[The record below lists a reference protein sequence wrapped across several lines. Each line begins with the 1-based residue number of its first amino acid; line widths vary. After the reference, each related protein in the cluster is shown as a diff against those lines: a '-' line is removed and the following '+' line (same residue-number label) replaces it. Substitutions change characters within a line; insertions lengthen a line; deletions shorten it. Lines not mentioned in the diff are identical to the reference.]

1 MIRVALAEDQELVRT
16 GFKLL
21 LDSEDDIVVVGE
33 AANGGAAVALAREE
47 KPDVLL
53 MDIQM
58 PLVDGLTATK
68 LIVGDPDLDGVR
80 VVMLTTFAADAKL
93 FAALRAGASG
103 YLVKDA
109 EPHELLHGVRVVA
122 RGDGLLSAS
131 VTRRVIE
138 SFADTTATDAPDIDG
153 LTDRE
158 TEVLGL
164 VARGLS
170 NAEIAGRLSMSPAT
184 AKTHVNRTMT
194 KLGARDRAQLVIFAY
209 ETGLVVPTPR

>member
-1 MIRVALAEDQELVRT
+1 MIRVMLAEDQELVRS
-16 GFKLL
+16 GFRML
-21 LDSEDDIVVVGE
+21 LDDEDDITVVGE
-33 AANGGAAVALAREE
+33 AADGGAAVALAREL

-53 MDIQM
+53 MDIKM

-68 LIVGDPDLDGVR
+68 LIVEDKDLTEVR
-80 VVMLTTFAADAKL
+80 VVMLTGFAADANL

-109 EPHELLHGVRVVA
+109 EAHELLHGVRVVA
-122 RGDGLLSAS
+122 RGDALLSAS

-138 SFADTTATDAPDIDG
+138 SFVDHGVVGTAAPDA

-158 TEVLGL
+158 AEVLGL

-170 NAEIAGRLSMSPAT
+170 NSEIAGRLGMSPAT
-184 AKTHVNRTMT
+184 AKTHINRAMT
-194 KLGARDRAQLVIFAY
+194 KLGARDRAQLVIYAY
-209 ETGLVVPTPR
+209 ETGLVVPRA

>member
-1 MIRVALAEDQELVRT
+1 MLAEDQELVRS
-16 GFKLL
+16 GFRML
-21 LDSEDDIVVVGE
+21 LDDEDDITVVGE
-33 AANGGAAVALAREE
+33 AADGGAAVALAREL

-53 MDIQM
+53 MDIKM

-68 LIVGDPDLDGVR
+68 LIVEDKDLTEVR
-80 VVMLTTFAADAKL
+80 VVMLTGFAADANL

-109 EPHELLHGVRVVA
+109 EAHELLHGVRVVA
-122 RGDGLLSAS
+122 RGDALLSAS

-138 SFADTTATDAPDIDG
+138 SFVDHGVVGTAAPDA

-158 TEVLGL
+158 AEVLGL

-170 NAEIAGRLSMSPAT
+170 NSEIAGRLGMSPAT
-184 AKTHVNRTMT
+184 AKTHINRAMT
-194 KLGARDRAQLVIFAY
+194 KLGARDRAQLVIYAY
-209 ETGLVVPTPR
+209 ETGLVVPRA